1 MSRKY
6 TNKLLEMVDE
16 GSFDPKEIMTMAL
29 NALSEDDV
37 EEMCRA
43 NDLVDGM
50 GLDDDDELDFND
62 DGQPDE
68 AQEWHDYDPD
78 C

>member
-16 GSFDPKEIMTMAL
+16 GSYDPKEIMTMAL

-50 GLDDDDELDFND
+50 GLDDEDE

-68 AQEWHDYDPD
+68 AQE
-78 C
+78 

>member
-16 GSFDPKEIMTMAL
+16 GSYDPKEIMTMAL

-50 GLDDDDELDFND
+50 GLDDEDD

-68 AQEWHDYDPD
+68 AQEWHDFDPD